1 MAVSACL
8 AGASVRWD
16 GTHQGD
22 DWPRQAAETLFALRA
37 ICPEVGIG
45 MGVPRPPIGLQ
56 GSPSRPRVVLAPGRR
71 SPPARNMDFAPR
83 LRRFAESQA
92 DVLRGVHGYIFAAR
106 SPSCGLTDV
115 KVFRADG
122 TFRRDGQGV
131 YASAVL
137 AAHPCLPV
145 VEAQKLACAAPLL
158 EFALAVAARAGRDI
172 GAAALER
179 RIAALFATAAG
190 GDRQPCLSAHAPR

>member
-22 DWPRQAAETLFALRA
+22 DWPRQAAEALFALRG

-56 GSPSRPRVVLAPGRR
+56 GSPRRPRVVLAPGR
-71 SPPARNMDFAPR
+71 PPAAGDIDFAPR

-106 SPSCGLTDV
+106 SPSCGLADV

-122 TFRRDGQGV
+122 TFRRTGQGV
-131 YASAVL
+131 YAAAVL

-145 VEAQKLACAAPLL
+145 VEAQQLASVAPLL
-158 EFALAVAARAGRDI
+158 EFALAVAARAGRDV

-190 GDRQPCLSAHAPR
+190 GDRQPSLSAHAPR